1 MMVFGTD
8 GVRGRAGVEITP
20 MFVMQL
26 GIAAGLYFKEQGASR
41 KILVG
46 KDTRKSGY
54 MIENALVS
62 ALTSVGYDVM
72 QIGPMPTPAIAFLTE
87 NMRCDAGVMISAS
100 HNPFEDN
107 GIKFFD
113 RFGYKLQKQSEAE
126 IEKIFA
132 DSKRLESSY
141 QSGVAIGSSKRID
154 DVIGRYIVHLK
165 NSFPKH
171 LSLQGMRVVIDV
183 ANGAGYKVAPIVF
196 SELGADVIVIN
207 DEPNGSNINAQCG
220 ALYPLGLSQEVKRY
234 RADLGIA
241 LDGDA
246 DRLVVVDELGQ
257 VVHGDKLIG
266 VLAMYQKQ
274 RAKLANNKVVAT
286 TMSNLALQE
295 YLSGQGIS
303 LVRCEVGDKFVSA
316 RMQEQEANFGG
327 EQSGH
332 IIFGDYSKTGDGI
345 MSALQVA
352 ACVIES
358 CKRSSQ
364 VLSPFELYPQVLEN
378 VRIKTKKPL
387 EKLPRFK
394 EMLKNLEQE
403 NIRHLIRYSGTE
415 NTLRI
420 LLEGQDRSL
429 LEKRAQ
435 ELQIFFKDH
444 LT

>member
-1 MMVFGTD
+1 MVFGTD
-8 GVRGRAGVEITP
+8 GVRGKAGVEITP
-20 MFVMQL
+20 MFVMRL
-26 GIAAGLYFKEQGASR
+26 GIAAGLHFKEQATSN

-46 KDTRKSGY
+46 KDTRRSGY

-113 RFGYKLQKQSEAE
+113 RFGDKLQKQSEE
-126 IEKIFA
+126 QIEKIFS
-132 DSKRLESSY
+132 DTERLENSC
-141 QSGVAIGSSKRID
+141 QCGVAIGSSKRID

-171 LSLQGMRVVIDV
+171 LSLQGMRIVIDT

-220 ALYPLGLSQEVKRY
+220 ALYPLELSQEVKRY

-246 DRLVVVDELGQ
+246 DRLVVVDNAGE

-266 VLAMYQKQ
+266 VLATYQQ
-274 RAKLANNKVVAT
+274 QQEKLAHDKIVVT
-286 TMSNLALQE
+286 TMSNLALQA
-295 YLSGQGIS
+295 YLEKQGIS
-303 LVRCEVGDKFVSA
+303 LVRCGVGDKLVRKS
-316 RMQEQEANFGG
+316 MQEHKINFGG

-332 IIFGDYSKTGDGI
+332 IIFGDYAKTGDGI

-358 CKRSSQ
+358 KKPSNK
-364 VLSPFELYPQVLEN
+364 VLNPFELHPQILEN
-378 VRIKTKKPL
+378 VRIKHKKPL
-387 EKLPRFK
+387 EQIPGFNELIGS
-394 EMLKNLEQE
+394 LEQE
-403 NIRHLIRYSGTE
+403 GLRHLIRYSGTE
-415 NTLRI
+415 NILRI
-420 LLEGQDRSL
+420 LLEGEQQAH

-435 ELQIFFKDH
+435 ELQAFFKEH

>member
-1 MMVFGTD
+1 MVFGTD
-8 GVRGRAGVEITP
+8 GVRGKAGVEITP
-20 MFVMQL
+20 MFVMRL
-26 GIAAGLYFKEQGASR
+26 GLAAGLYFKEQATSN

-46 KDTRKSGY
+46 KDTRRSGY

-113 RFGYKLQKQSEAE
+113 RFGDKLQRQSEEE
-126 IEKIFA
+126 IEKIF
-132 DSKRLESSY
+132 DDTKRLESSC
-141 QSGVAIGSSKRID
+141 QCGVAIGSSKRID

-171 LSLQGMRVVIDV
+171 LSLQGMRIVIDT

-220 ALYPLGLSQEVKRY
+220 ALYPLELSQEVKRY

-246 DRLVVVDELGQ
+246 DRLVVVDNLGE

-266 VLAMYQKQ
+266 VLATYQQQK
-274 RAKLANNKVVAT
+274 AKLVHNQIVVT
-286 TMSNLALQE
+286 TMSNLALQA
-295 YLSGQGIS
+295 YLEKQGIA
-303 LVRCEVGDKFVSA
+303 LVRCGVGDKLVRQS
-316 RMQEQEANFGG
+316 MQEHQINFGG

-332 IIFGDYSKTGDGI
+332 VIFGDYAKTGDGI

-352 ACVIES
+352 ACVLENN
-358 CKRSSQ
+358 KPSSV
-364 VLSPFELYPQVLEN
+364 VLNPFELHPQILEN
-378 VRIKTKKPL
+378 VRVKHKKPL
-387 EKLPRFK
+387 EQIPGFEEL
-394 EMLKNLEQE
+394 LKSLEQE
-403 NIRHLIRYSGTE
+403 GLRHLIRYSGTE
-415 NTLRI
+415 NILRI
-420 LLEGQDRSL
+420 LLEGEQQTL
-429 LEKRAQ
+429 LDKRVQ
-435 ELQIFFKDH
+435 ELQAFFKEH
-444 LT
+444 LN

>member
-1 MMVFGTD
+1 MVFGTD
-8 GVRGRAGVEITP
+8 GVRGKAGVEITP
-20 MFVMQL
+20 MFVMRL
-26 GIAAGLYFKEQGASR
+26 GIAAGLYFKGQATSNR
-41 KILVG
+41 ILVG

-113 RFGYKLQKQSEAE
+113 RFGDKLQKQSEEE
-126 IEKIFA
+126 IEKIFN
-132 DSKRLESSY
+132 DTGRLESSC
-141 QSGVAIGSSKRID
+141 QCGVAIGSSKRID

-171 LSLQGMRVVIDV
+171 LSLQGMRIVIDT
-183 ANGAGYKVAPIVF
+183 AHGAGYKVAPIVF

-220 ALYPLGLSQEVKRY
+220 ALYPLELSQEVKRY

-246 DRLVVVDELGQ
+246 DRLVVVDNLGE

-266 VLAMYQKQ
+266 VLATYQQQK
-274 RAKLANNKVVAT
+274 AKLASNQIVVT
-286 TMSNLALQE
+286 TMSNLALQA
-295 YLSGQGIS
+295 YLEKQGIA
-303 LVRCEVGDKFVSA
+303 LVRCGVGDKLVRQS
-316 RMQEQEANFGG
+316 MQEHQINFGG

-332 IIFGDYSKTGDGI
+332 IIFGDYAKTGDGI

-352 ACVIES
+352 ACVLENNKPS
-358 CKRSSQ
+358 NK
-364 VLSPFELYPQVLEN
+364 VLNPFELHPQILEN
-378 VRIKTKKPL
+378 VRIKHKKPL
-387 EKLPRFK
+387 EDIPGFEEL
-394 EMLKNLEQE
+394 LKSLEQE
-403 NIRHLIRYSGTE
+403 GLRHLIRYSGTE
-415 NTLRI
+415 NILRI
-420 LLEGQDRSL
+420 LLEGEQQTL

-435 ELQIFFKDH
+435 ELQAFFKEH
-444 LT
+444 LD

>member
-1 MMVFGTD
+1 MVFGTD
-8 GVRGRAGVEITP
+8 GVRGKAGVEITP

-26 GIAAGLYFKEQGASR
+26 GIAAGLYFKSQARSN

-54 MIENALVS
+54 MVENALVS
-62 ALTSVGYDVM
+62 ALTSVGYDVI
-72 QIGPMPTPAIAFLTE
+72 QIGPMPTPAIAFLTD

-113 RFGYKLQKQSEAE
+113 RYGYKLQRQSEIA
-126 IEKIFA
+126 IEKIF
-132 DSKRLESSY
+132 SNTQQIENSC
-141 QSGVAIGSSKRID
+141 QCGVAIGSSKRID

-171 LSLQGMRVVIDV
+171 LNLQGMRVVIDT

-207 DEPNGSNINAQCG
+207 NEPNGSNINAQCG
-220 ALYPLGLSQEVKRY
+220 ALYPLELSQEVKRY

-246 DRLVVVDELGQ
+246 DRLVVVDHLGQ

-266 VLAMYQKQ
+266 VLATYQHKQ
-274 RAKLANNKVVAT
+274 AKLTNSQIVVT
-286 TMSNLALQE
+286 TMSNLSLQE
-295 YLSGQGIS
+295 YLEKQGIS
-303 LVRCEVGDKFVSA
+303 VLYCNVGDKFVSA
-316 RMQEQEANFGG
+316 CMQEQGVNFGA

-332 IIFGDYSKTGDGI
+332 IILGDHAKTGDGI

-352 ACVIES
+352 ACIVES
-358 CKRSSQ
+358 QRSSAE
-364 VLSPFELYPQVLEN
+364 VLNPFELTPQILEN
-378 VRIKTKKPL
+378 MRVKTKKPL
-387 EKLPRFK
+387 EKLHGLK
-394 EMLKNLEQE
+394 DKLKNLEE
-403 NIRHLIRYSGTE
+403 EGIRHLIRYSGTE
-415 NTLRI
+415 NILRI
-420 LLEGQDRSL
+420 LLEGKNQHA
-429 LEKRAQ
+429 LEKYIKDLRTFFQ
-435 ELQIFFKDH
+435 EH

>member
-1 MMVFGTD
+1 MIFGTD

-26 GIAAGLYFKEQGASR
+26 GIAAGLYFRKQAISN

-46 KDTRKSGY
+46 KDTRRSGY

-62 ALTSVGYDVM
+62 ALTSVGYDVI

-113 RFGYKLQKQSEAE
+113 RFGYKLQRESELQ

-132 DSKRLESSY
+132 DTKRVEQSC
-141 QSGVAIGSSKRID
+141 QSGLEIGSAKRID
-154 DVIGRYIVHLK
+154 DVVGRYIVHLK

-171 LSLQGMRVVIDV
+171 LNLQGMRVVIDT
-183 ANGAGYKVAPIVF
+183 ANGAGYKVAPVVF

-220 ALYPLGLSQEVKRY
+220 ALYPLELSQEVKRY

-246 DRLVVVDELGQ
+246 DRLVVVDNTG
-257 VVHGDKLIG
+257 VVVPGDKLIG
-266 VLAMYQKQ
+266 ALALYNYK
-274 RAKLANNKVVAT
+274 RNALSNASIVAT
-286 TMSNLALQE
+286 TMSNLSLEE
-295 YLSGQGIS
+295 YLKQHHIG
-303 LVRCEVGDKFVSA
+303 VVFCDVGDKCVSA
-316 RMQEQEANFGG
+316 AMQAHNLSFGA

-332 IIFGDYSKTGDGI
+332 LIFGDYSKTGDGI
-345 MSALQVA
+345 MGALQVA
-352 ACVIES
+352 ALVVES
-358 CKRSSQ
+358 KQPSSKA
-364 VLSPFELYPQVLEN
+364 LNPFNLYPQVLEN
-378 VRIKTKKPL
+378 VRVKDKKPL
-387 EKLPRFK
+387 DKLPGFAEKLQS
-394 EMLKNLEQE
+394 LEKAH
-403 NIRHLIRYSGTE
+403 IRHLIRYSGTE
-415 NTLRI
+415 NLLRI
-420 LLEGQDRSL
+420 LLEGKERVL
-429 LEKRAQ
+429 LENKAKELKAFLQ
-435 ELQIFFKDH
+435 EQL
-444 LT
+444 L

>member
-1 MMVFGTD
+1 MVFGTD
-8 GVRGRAGVEITP
+8 GVRGKAGVEITP
-20 MFVMQL
+20 MFVMRL
-26 GIAAGLYFKEQGASR
+26 GIAAGLYFKGQATSNR
-41 KILVG
+41 ILVG

-113 RFGYKLQKQSEAE
+113 RFGDKLQKQSEEE
-126 IEKIFA
+126 IEKIFN
-132 DSKRLESSY
+132 DTGRLEGSC
-141 QSGVAIGSSKRID
+141 QCGVAIGSSKRID

-171 LSLQGMRVVIDV
+171 LSLQGMRIVIDT

-196 SELGADVIVIN
+196 SELGADVIVIH
-207 DEPNGSNINAQCG
+207 DEPSGSNINAQCG
-220 ALYPLGLSQEVKRY
+220 ALYPLELSQEVKRY

-246 DRLVVVDELGQ
+246 DRLVVVDNLGE

-266 VLAMYQKQ
+266 VLATYQQ
-274 RAKLANNKVVAT
+274 QQAKLAHNQIVVT
-286 TMSNLALQE
+286 TMSNLALQA
-295 YLSGQGIS
+295 YLEKQHIG
-303 LVRCEVGDKFVSA
+303 LVRCGVGDKLVRKS
-316 RMQEQEANFGG
+316 MQEHHINFGG

-332 IIFGDYSKTGDGI
+332 IIFGDYGKTGDGI

-352 ACVIES
+352 ACVLENN
-358 CKRSSQ
+358 KPSSE
-364 VLSPFELYPQVLEN
+364 VLSPFELHPQILEN
-378 VRIKTKKPL
+378 VRVKHKKPL
-387 EKLPRFK
+387 ENIPGFEDL
-394 EMLKNLEQE
+394 LKSLEQE
-403 NIRHLIRYSGTE
+403 GLRHLIRYSGTE
-415 NTLRI
+415 NILRI
-420 LLEGQDRSL
+420 LLEGKQQAL

-435 ELQIFFKDH
+435 ELQAFFKEH
-444 LT
+444 LN